1 MATSCTCVRLRERAE
16 ASATDPAQLPVLIV
30 SYEYPPLGVGA
41 GVPTAALAAGIVT
54 RGARVGV
61 EAGA

>member
-1 MATSCTCVRLRERAE
+1 MATSSTCVRLRERAE
-16 ASATDPAQLPVLIV
+16 ASATDPAQSPVL
-30 SYEYPPLGVGA
+30 
-41 GVPTAALAAGIVT
+41 IVT